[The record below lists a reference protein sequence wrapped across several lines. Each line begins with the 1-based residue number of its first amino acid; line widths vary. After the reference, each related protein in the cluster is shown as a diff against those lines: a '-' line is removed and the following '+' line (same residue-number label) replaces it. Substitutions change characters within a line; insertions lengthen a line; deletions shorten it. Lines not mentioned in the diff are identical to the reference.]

1 MSFFSSV
8 LKTDENTEQNC
19 ASWMDSPA
27 WKRLLFLAS
36 KRAFPH
42 SCAVVINEDLHIHAA
57 LAIVRVLLCEN
68 GSGDDECRA
77 CAAWSGEKHPDLA
90 YGGAPSKPPSIDD
103 CREIIDAMAY
113 RPVVSSRRVA
123 VIFSADTMML
133 PAANSLLKLAEEPPE
148 YVHMLFLLSDEKLFL
163 PTLRSRSW
171 TVSLPSP
178 RLGTGIA
185 PPQTEEEWIRWIEKN
200 AKSEVDELVLL
211 LTPWISYEVERG
223 AYDKAASLERLR
235 LLILTKRL
243 SRTMVLD
250 LIVLALKEGIVFEH
264 SFGDLW

>member
-1 MSFFSSV
+1 MSVFSSV
-8 LKTDENTEQNC
+8 LNTEGISEQRG
-19 ASWMDSPA
+19 ASWKDSSA

-36 KRAFPH
+36 RGAFPH
-42 SCAVVINEDLHIHAA
+42 SCAVVIDENLHMHAA
-57 LAIVRVLLCEN
+57 LGIVRVLLCSN
-68 GSGDDECRA
+68 GSGDDDCRV
-77 CAAWSGEKHPDLA
+77 CSAWSGERHPDLL
-90 YGGAPSKPPSIDD
+90 YCGAPSKPPSIDE

-113 RPVVSSRRVA
+113 RPVVSSKRVA
-123 VIFSADTMML
+123 VVFSADRMML

-148 YVHMLFLLSDEKLFL
+148 YVHMLFLLTDEKLFL

-171 TVSLPSP
+171 SVSLPVP
-178 RLGTGIA
+178 RSGESMP

-200 AKSEVDELVLL
+200 AKSEVDELIVLFA
-211 LTPWISYEVERG
+211 PWISYEVERG
-223 AYDKAASLERLR
+223 AYDKAAALERIR
-235 LLILTKRL
+235 LLIQTKRL